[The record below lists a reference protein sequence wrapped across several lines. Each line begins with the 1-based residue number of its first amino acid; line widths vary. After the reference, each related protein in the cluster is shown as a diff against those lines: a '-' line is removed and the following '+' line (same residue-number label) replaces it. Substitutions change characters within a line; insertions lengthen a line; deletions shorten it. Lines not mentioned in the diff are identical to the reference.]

1 MKLEIKQKDKGSTVG
16 HIFLLGIFAAV
27 LFSGAFF
34 GVSVVFPITYNAQK
48 LVSGTEGSVPLESG
62 VPEEEVLRPIRIKTP
77 ESVKAIYMTQC
88 VAGTPSFREKLVR
101 IAEETEINSIII
113 DVKDYSG
120 GLGYIPKNPELKDSL
135 SERCYA
141 PDMEEFVRSLNEK
154 GIYVI
159 ARITVF
165 QDPYFANKRPDL
177 AVLKESDRTVW
188 KDYKGLSFIDVGAQE
203 MWDYIVA
210 ISKDAYDIGFDE
222 LNFDYIRFP
231 SDGNMKDIYFPFS
244 EDHIVQNPSTG
255 KAEILEE
262 FFEYLHGQLSN
273 YSSPWEVGA
282 RDGQGRTMN
291 PVLSADLFGMVT
303 TNTDDLNI
311 GQVLERAE
319 PYFDYIAPMVYPSHY
334 PPGFNG
340 WQNPNEHIYDVV
352 KFSMDRAVKRLIA
365 TSTTVQ
371 TLNNKPLSTT
381 TPIVYAKSYVNP
393 NKLRPW
399 LQDFDYGGN
408 YGVEEVKMQIQAT
421 YDAGLNS
428 WMLWNPSNLYT
439 VEALEKEQVLE

>member
-1 MKLEIKQKDKGSTVG
+1 MKWNLKQKGKSSTAG
-16 HIFLLGIFAAV
+16 HIFLLGIFAAGSIS
-27 LFSGAFF
+27 LAFF
-34 GVSVVFPITYNAQK
+34 GVPAVFPITYEAQV
-48 LVSGTEGSVPLESG
+48 LISGAETSASLGEVATY
-62 VPEEEVLRPIRIKTP
+62 EEVIKPIRIKTP
-77 ESVKAIYMTQC
+77 DSVKAIYMTQC

-101 IAEETEINSIII
+101 LVETTELNSIII
-113 DVKDYSG
+113 DIKDYSG
-120 GLGYIPKNPELKDSL
+120 GLGYISKNPELKDSL
-135 SERCYA
+135 STRCYA

-165 QDPYFANKRPDL
+165 QDPYFAGIRPDL
-177 AVLKESDRTVW
+177 AVLKESDKTVW
-188 KDYKGLSFIDVGAQE
+188 HDYKGLSFIDVGAQE

-210 ISKDAYDIGFDE
+210 IGKDAYDIGFDE
-222 LNFDYIRFP
+222 LNFDYVRFP

-244 EDHIVQNPSTG
+244 EDHIVKNPSTG

-262 FFEYLHGQLSN
+262 FFAYLHKQLN
-273 YSSPWEVGA
+273 GYS
-282 RDGQGRTMN
+282 RDERLGVSGGVSG

-334 PPGFNG
+334 PSGFNG
-340 WQNPNEHIYDVV
+340 WENPNAHIYGVV
-352 KFSMDRAVKRLIA
+352 KYSMDRAVERLIA
-365 TSTTVQ
+365 TTTTVQ
-371 TLNNKPLSTT
+371 TLTNKPLSTT
-381 TPIVYAKSYVNP
+381 TPIVYAKQYVDP

-408 YGVEEVKMQIQAT
+408 YGAEEVKMQIQAT

-428 WMLWNPSNLYT
+428 WMLWDPSNIYT
-439 VEALEKEQVLE
+439 VDALEKEQKME